1 MLLFP
6 CSATFRK
13 MFPEYVEKYNQQQL
27 SEQVATEQRETR
39 HDKSSRSVSEKNSD
53 STGEDM
59 KKVEGLK
66 DVRRNKKQPFPT
78 WVMLLLFSIFGVV
91 MALPLLQLWIFM
103 DIRVHK
109 GFSWSWFFMF
119 YLGFLMS
126 NKICIGNIRHGGCVK
141 NLILLLCVYVVPVS
155 WYWYLL
161 CHAPLEMF
169 EACLSSSVAW

>member
-1 MLLFP
+1 
-6 CSATFRK
+6 

-91 MALPLLQLWIFM
+91 MALPLLQL
-103 DIRVHK
+103 
-109 GFSWSWFFMF
+109 
-119 YLGFLMS
+119 
-126 NKICIGNIRHGGCVK
+126 
-141 NLILLLCVYVVPVS
+141 
-155 WYWYLL
+155 
-161 CHAPLEMF
+161 
-169 EACLSSSVAW
+169 